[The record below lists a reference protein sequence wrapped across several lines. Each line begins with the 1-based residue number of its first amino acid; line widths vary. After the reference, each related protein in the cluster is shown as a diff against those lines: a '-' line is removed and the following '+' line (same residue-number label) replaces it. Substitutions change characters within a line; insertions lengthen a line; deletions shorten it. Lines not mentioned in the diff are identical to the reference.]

1 MSLNVSI
8 STQKTVETIPAV
20 TVVVPAGDVVIERIV
35 DNPVDKI
42 IEVELADIG
51 YVKLSSL
58 SDSNYPSDWTYAEI
72 KTAVTNYLG

>member
-51 YVKLSSL
+51 CVKLSSL

-72 KTAVTNYLG
+72 QAAVTSYLG

>member
-20 TVVVPAGDVVIERIV
+20 TVVVPAGDVVIERII

>member
-72 KTAVTNYLG
+72 QAAVTSYLG